1 MIQKAN
7 ALINKAIVKANLD
20 LTNPDVDV
28 NYTPEFL
35 IELLTEIKQVMNTP
49 VETSLDASDV
59 RNFHQMD

>member
-35 IELLTEIKQVMNTP
+35 IELLTEIKQVMNIP
-49 VETSLDASDV
+49 IETSLDASDV

>member
-1 MIQKAN
+1 MLKQAN
-7 ALINKAIVKANLD
+7 QLINKAIVKANLD

-49 VETSLDASDV
+49 IETSLDASDV

>member
-1 MIQKAN
+1 MLQKAN
-7 ALINKAIVKANLD
+7 QLINKAIVKANLD

-49 VETSLDASDV
+49 IETSLDASDV